1 MLRSLAIW
9 VPGRTVGAA
18 LRRGLSTDASP
29 TTHYRITLRR
39 SAIGLPKRTGRIV
52 EALGLRKRLQSVYH
66 QQSPMIAGMVL
77 AIKELVHVENVR
89 QLQLPA
95 AAGQDQTLPVWVN
108 QDGEV
113 VDAGRLSRKAPRGFK
128 VVGNLVNEERDAALR
143 AGQSS

>member
-1 MLRSLAIW
+1 MLRSLVTW
-9 VPGRTVGAA
+9 VPRRTAGAA

-66 QQSPMIAGMVL
+66 QQSPTIAGMVL

-89 QLQLPA
+89 QLELPA
-95 AAGQDQTLPVWVN
+95 TAGQDQTLPVWVN
-108 QDGEV
+108 KEGEV
-113 VDAGRLSRKAPRGFK
+113 VDAGRLGRKAPRGFK